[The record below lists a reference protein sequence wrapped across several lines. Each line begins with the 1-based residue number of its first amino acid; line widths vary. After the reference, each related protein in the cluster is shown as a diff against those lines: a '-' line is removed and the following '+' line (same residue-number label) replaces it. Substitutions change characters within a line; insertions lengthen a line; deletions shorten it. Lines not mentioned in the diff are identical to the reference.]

1 MKLDDAINLLKKLNH
16 LSFDS
21 RFEELTSQKNEKKK
35 ILIDFIKNNSS
46 SFKNAFLEIQKEVVN
61 IYLKEVRIG
70 KDESFQNDGTVLLV
84 KDKIFYFNKGFMSQ
98 KDLTDD
104 MGYDQKYIH
113 IKRIIEDICNFDD
126 VEILK
131 KEDKSLSNVSLKYKD
146 KIYNKK
152 DLLKQIT
159 KKYLNL
165 AYDNMNIPF
174 EKEAFLSKCMDENI
188 IIPGGNDYTELMFNN
203 IVDIMANNSS
213 VIFAMQNKEHSFS
226 EYVDIVNII
235 NYENLK
241 FKNSYYD
248 YSIYKDSATEEDFY
262 IQVLSEYMRF
272 TYNNSYLKNNLN
284 ERDPFYSIIKSFE
297 DMFKN
302 IKKNIEEVENNRVNE
317 FIKDNLSNNHDMDFI
332 LFMQES
338 FDFFNPSIVNLNK
351 KLNDLNVKLNI
362 PKLKKVLDGKDDKK
376 LSFVFTEMIEII
388 NNKKL
393 LDNDIADNA
402 LHYVIKSF
410 FNDKGD
416 FLCFNFRDYI
426 KKDGYHYI
434 TKENLHNYYDNFTT
448 LNSYYNHDE
457 NDVSGFIEY
466 YFDIKKYLLLTG
478 LNAENYTKM
487 DVNTQIIIINT
498 LLNKDIELDEKK
510 ELVIVL
516 LKELDID
523 FFINLRV
530 NSNVLNSNDIYK
542 NTAFNILEY
551 NFFKMEKDDFLKHV
565 DLLSSLLITQQE
577 DVVFM
582 LKDVLN
588 THIENGF
595 NLFVNS
601 IFMPERITSIIE
613 DRYYIGDNS
622 DEVLLNKKNEDIKS
636 VRPLDIAILS
646 LCSIEMID
654 MLVKEKAYARIS
666 SIPTML
672 ALYYVRAG
680 EIVINNNYGLN
691 GEGDSLQ
698 QRKYFM
704 DLIEYTNKKYDV
716 LYNDACSSYLI
727 QFCSDDKGKK
737 IASEVLGL
745 SEEYINHV
753 YMIREF
759 REAVRDK
766 NIEKIK
772 KMIVDN
778 DLYLSSTRYEFE
790 EINEIIRKKLKEG
803 NEFLEIALKE
813 TVLDI
818 VMYAFNDNSKVIKK
832 ENIINGFENIKL
844 ILDVFAEC
852 SRDDYDKVDGMLG
865 NNAQAYFIKN
875 YFKPGCFDEYI
886 EKNIRLGNSYL
897 TGDDNYTAKKTNG
910 IHINNFLDLVHS
922 EYLKGYLF
930 KLEKDIEKNILNS
943 IANSN
948 NKSNYQKNR
957 M

>member
-1 MKLDDAINLLKKLNH
+1 MKLDDAINLLKKLNN

-21 RFEELTSQKNEKKK
+21 RLEELTSEKNEKKE

-46 SFKNAFLEIQKEVVN
+46 SFKNAFLEIQKEVVK
-61 IYLKEVRIG
+61 IYLKEIRIG
-70 KDESFQNDGTVLLV
+70 KDESFQNDGSILFT
-84 KDKIFYFNKGFMSQ
+84 KDKIFYFDKGFMSQ
-98 KDLTDD
+98 KNLMEDI
-104 MGYDQKYIH
+104 GYDQKYIH
-113 IKRIIEDICNFDD
+113 IKRTIEDICNFDD

-131 KEDKSLSNVSLKYKD
+131 KEDKSLSNVSLKYKGE
-146 KIYNKK
+146 IYNKK
-152 DLLKQIT
+152 DLLQQIT

-174 EKEAFLSKCMDENI
+174 EKEALLSKFMDENI
-188 IIPGGNDYTELMFNN
+188 IIPSGNDYIELMFNN
-203 IVDIMANNSS
+203 IVDIMINNSS
-213 VIFAMQNKEHSFS
+213 IIFAMQNKEHSFS
-226 EYVDIVNII
+226 EYIDIVNII

-248 YSIYKDSATEEDFY
+248 YSIYKDTATEKDFY

-272 TYNNSYLKNNLN
+272 TYSNSYLKNNLN
-284 ERDPFYSIIKSFE
+284 KRDPFYSIIKSFE
-297 DMFKN
+297 NMFKN
-302 IKKNIEEVENNRVNE
+302 IKKNIEEVENNRINE
-317 FIKDNLSNNHDMDFI
+317 FIKDNLSNKNDIGII

-351 KLNDLNVKLNI
+351 NLNNLNVKLNI
-362 PKLKKVLDGKDDKK
+362 PKLKKVLDGKEGKK
-376 LSFVFTEMIEII
+376 LSFVFNEMIEIT
-388 NNKKL
+388 NNKNL
-393 LDNDIADNA
+393 LDNNIVDNA
-402 LHYVIKSF
+402 LHYVIKTF

-426 KKDGYHYI
+426 KKDGYNYI
-434 TKENLHNYYDNFTT
+434 TKEKLHNYFDNFAT
-448 LNSYYNHDE
+448 LNSYYDHDE
-457 NDVSGFIEY
+457 NDISGFIEY
-466 YFDIKKYLLLTG
+466 YFDTKKYLLSIG
-478 LNAENYTKM
+478 LNSVDYKKI
-487 DVNTQIIIINT
+487 DINTQIIIINA
-498 LLNKDIELDEKK
+498 LLNKDIDLNEKK
-510 ELVIVL
+510 ELVVVL

-542 NTAFNILEY
+542 KTAFNILEY

-595 NLFVNS
+595 NLLVNS

-613 DRYYIGDNS
+613 DRYYTGDNS

-654 MLVKEKAYARIS
+654 MLVNEKAYARIS

-672 ALYYVRAG
+672 ALYYVRGG
-680 EIVINNNYGLN
+680 EIVLNNNYGLN
-691 GEGDSLQ
+691 REGNSLQ

-704 DLIEYTNKKYDV
+704 DLIEYTNKEYDV

-727 QFCSDDKGKK
+727 QFCSDDKDKK
-737 IASEVLGL
+737 IASDVLGL

-766 NIEKIK
+766 NIEKVK
-772 KMIVDN
+772 EMIIDN
-778 DLYLSSTRYEFE
+778 DLYLSSIRYEFD
-790 EINEIIRKKLKEG
+790 EINEIIRKKLKEQ

-818 VMYAFNDNSKVIKK
+818 VMYAFNYDNKVIRK
-832 ENIINGFENIKL
+832 ENVIDNFENIKL

-852 SRDDYDKVDGMLG
+852 NRDDYDKVDGMLG
-865 NNAQAYFIKN
+865 NNAQAYFIRN
-875 YFKPGCFDEYI
+875 YFKPGCFDTYI

-897 TGDDNYTAKKTNG
+897 IGDDNYTAKKMNG
-910 IHINNFLDLVHS
+910 VHINNFLDLVHS

-930 KLEKDIEKNILNS
+930 KLEKNIEKDILNS
-943 IANSN
+943 ITNSN
-948 NKSNYQKNR
+948 NKSTNPKNR